1 MSDFDSGLR
10 RFAEFAVFAALRP
23 VWGVTVTGLERVPLT
38 GPLIVAFNHAS
49 LLDGPLVG
57 TAIAPARRPC
67 FMGKKELFSAPVL
80 GWFMPRLGGISVD
93 RASADH
99 GAMRSALDLLAKGGS
114 VALSPE
120 GTRVKKGEVR
130 TPKPGVSFLAAKSG
144 ARVLPVRLV
153 GTGDFPRAFPLE
165 VRFGSPLPPPPE
177 GREAASSFAK
187 AVMDAI
193 YSL

>member
-1 MSDFDSGLR
+1 MSDFDSGTRRLAEALVRAAAWPWRLR
-10 RFAEFAVFAALRP
+10 
-23 VWGVTVTGLERVPLT
+23 VTGLERAPRN

-57 TAIAPARRPC
+57 ATLAPARRP
-67 FMGKKELFSAPVL
+67 FFLGKKELFENKALRALLIRAGSIPL
-80 GWFMPRLGGISVD
+80 D
-93 RASADH
+93 RGSADH
-99 GAMRSALDLLAKGGS
+99 GAMRAALEALERGGS

-120 GTRVKKGEVR
+120 GTRVKKGETR
-130 TPKPGVSFLAAKSG
+130 APKLGVSFLAAKSR
-144 ARVLPVRLV
+144 APVLPARLV
-153 GTGDFPRAFPLE
+153 GTGDFPWVRRLE
-165 VRFGSPLPPPPE
+165 VRYGPPLAPPPE